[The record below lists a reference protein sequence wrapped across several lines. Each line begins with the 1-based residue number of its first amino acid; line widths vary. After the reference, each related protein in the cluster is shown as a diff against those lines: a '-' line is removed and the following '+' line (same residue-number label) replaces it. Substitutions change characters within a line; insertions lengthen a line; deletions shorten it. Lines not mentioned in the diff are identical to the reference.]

1 MAIEMVDLVNERD
14 EIVKTVTRAEM
25 RAQHEYMHRA
35 TYVVVK
41 NPAGG
46 IWVQRRTM
54 TKDYCPGMLDACTGG
69 VVTAAED
76 PDAAAIREVEE
87 EIGIQNAELIKI
99 GKHLLGGRVFAH
111 IYVMETSGPFV
122 LQESEVVEIVLME
135 EGDIISRADE
145 FTPDSVTAMKIALN
159 IG

>member
-1 MAIEMVDLVNERD
+1 MAIEMVDLVNDAD

-69 VVTAAED
+69 VVTTGED
-76 PDAAAIREVEE
+76 PDIAAIREVEE
-87 EIGIQNAELIKI
+87 EIGIKNADLKKI

-111 IYVMETSGPFV
+111 IFVMESSGPFV
-122 LQESEVVEIVLME
+122 LQESEVVEMLLMDANDIVA
-135 EGDIISRADE
+135 RAGE
-145 FTPDSVTAMKIALN
+145 FTPDSVTAMKIAL
-159 IG
+159 GLV